1 MKITKEELKQ
11 VIKEELSASIEE
23 GASMKVPVEQYE
35 DFKKRLEKFYTHYE
49 KFSESMKYQLQSV
62 YPNELKTSDPY
73 SDEEDAK
80 RKVRVKQI
88 RGEFAKFNRQLHALD
103 RHLADLLQQYDFKTE
118 YWATQSVA
126 AQRALALEEADEG
139 AEVMAAI
146 EDVPQAA
153 EKIAEKVRDEVE
165 TMAKPSGLD
174 PAVLM
179 QAVAA
184 LITAD

>member
-103 RHLADLLQQYDFKTE
+103 RHLADLLRQYNFKTE
-118 YWATQSVA
+118 YWATQA
-126 AQRALALEEADEG
+126 MKARQDLALEE
-139 AEVMAAI
+139 
-146 EDVPQAA
+146 
-153 EKIAEKVRDEVE
+153 KK
-165 TMAKPSGLD
+165 
-174 PAVLM
+174 
-179 QAVAA
+179 
-184 LITAD
+184 